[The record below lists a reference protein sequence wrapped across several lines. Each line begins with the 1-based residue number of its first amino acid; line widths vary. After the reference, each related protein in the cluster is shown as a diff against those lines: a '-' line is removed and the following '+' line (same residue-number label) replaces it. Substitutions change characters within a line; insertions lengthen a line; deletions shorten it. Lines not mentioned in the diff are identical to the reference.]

1 MLLTSKAYGSIN
13 SGCFSLWEGRARDGC
28 EPSDR
33 NPVARLGTQN
43 VSRKTKLV
51 ELGLTHD

>member
-1 MLLTSKAYGSIN
+1 MTSKAYGSVN
-13 SGCFSLWEGRARDGC
+13 SGCCSLWEGRARDGC

-33 NPVARLGTQN
+33 NQVAGLGRQN